1 MGPEGDV
8 FHVPIL
14 NPKCQSLLPES
25 HAALAPWQ
33 LRKRVVVMSRT
44 SMYFHSLFEFGYF
57 WMRHCEEA
65 PATHSTIEWILPQQ
79 QDLTSNQ
86 IQSLS
91 IFAKFG
97 SNTMQNPSTA
107 PQISSQF
114 LFNHI
119 ILIHL

>member
-65 PATHSTIEWILPQQ
+65 PATHSTSEWILPQQ

-91 IFAKFG
+91 IFGATPCKIHQLPLKYPVN
-97 SNTMQNPSTA
+97 SYSI
-107 PQISSQF
+107 ISYSYIYN
-114 LFNHI
+114 L
-119 ILIHL
+119 